1 MTAEVLGW
9 VSGVRYREEDLRRAF
24 FSTRS
29 SRVLDALGY
38 ATFWRWRL
46 YGEEGLAGREAALWL
61 QEKSLTLEHAGEALS
76 RYAVEFAPR
85 SGRLLT
91 VGRPSLFETS
101 RRLAQPRLFGMD
113 ALGEEGWLKAFK
125 LDEYAPRRLRRLEG
139 LQQALFPY
147 HEAWG

>member
-1 MTAEVLGW
+1 MA
-9 VSGVRYREEDLRRAF
+9 
-24 FSTRS
+24 
-29 SRVLDALGY
+29 
-38 ATFWRWRL
+38 
-46 YGEEGLAGREAALWL
+46 AGT
-61 QEKSLTLEHAGEALS
+61 SLTLEHAGEALS
-76 RYAVEFAPR
+76 RYEVEFAPR

-91 VGRPSLFETS
+91 VRRPTLFETS
-101 RRLAQPRLFGMD
+101 RGLAQPRLFGMD